1 MAQMSG
7 LITLLSVSSS
17 SLVTCFTSE
26 MLLSLPSSSFSST
39 SLAPSLQSEP
49 APLSHSP
56 GGSSWITTIPTQYHL
71 FKCSTSNRLR
81 LWNYKFIW

>member
-26 MLLSLPSSSFSST
+26 MPRFCVKPR
-39 SLAPSLQSEP
+39 ASE
-49 APLSHSP
+49 ATARTCSNWSP
-56 GGSSWITTIPTQYHL
+56 FVVVDSAGSPVGTVEDASA
-71 FKCSTSNRLR
+71 
-81 LWNYKFIW
+81 